1 MKDPRWWDLAILGT
15 SAVLAVIV
23 AFAAAAGPRQLIGLL
38 ILVAFAAAW
47 LLIGRPAYQRENF
60 TQMTV
65 FVAVTVLV
73 TGGLTAIHPTL
84 AISQC
89 IAYPIVW
96 ALAPSTRR
104 SIIANLGIA
113 VAVGAG
119 FLASLGTSPGAVLQ
133 TAVTVSVSLA
143 FSLALGLWITRI
155 ARFGEEKARLLEQL
169 TDAQRELE
177 VLHRD
182 HGVTEERERFAREL
196 HDTIAQSLTGI
207 VLLTQRA
214 RREFRTGRLDDAAL
228 EMLETAARDTLTETR
243 SLVAGT
249 APVDLGGGIAAALA
263 RLAVRVERETGMTVT
278 IEAAEG
284 IALDRDV
291 EVVVLRCAQEG
302 LANVRKHSAASHARI
317 ELSIDDGAARVRVI
331 DDGVGFDPT
340 VRRGAGFGLD
350 GLTARVELVGGT
362 VSVDGTPG
370 ATTLTA
376 RVPLGAAS

>member
-23 AFAAAAGPRQLIGLL
+23 AFAAAGPRQLAGLL
-38 ILVAFAAAW
+38 ILLAFAAAW
-47 LLIGRPAYQRENF
+47 LAIGRPAYRRENF
-60 TQMTV
+60 TRMTV
-65 FVAVTVLV
+65 FLAVTVLV

-104 SIIANLGIA
+104 SIVANLGIA

-119 FLASLGTSPGAVLQ
+119 FLASLGTSPAAVLQ

-182 HGVTEERERFAREL
+182 HGATAERERFAREL

-207 VLLTQRA
+207 VLLTQQA

-249 APVDLGGGIAAALA
+249 APVDLGGGITTALA
-263 RLAVRVERETGMTVT
+263 RLAARFERETGMTVT
-278 IEAAEG
+278 LEAAEG
-284 IALDRDV
+284 IVLDRDV

-376 RVPLGAAS
+376 RVPLGAGS

>member
-23 AFAAAAGPRQLIGLL
+23 AFAAAGPRQLAGLL
-38 ILVAFAAAW
+38 ILLAFAAAW
-47 LLIGRPAYQRENF
+47 LAIGRPAYRRENF
-60 TQMTV
+60 TRMTV
-65 FVAVTVLV
+65 FLAVTVLV

-104 SIIANLGIA
+104 SIVANLGIA

-119 FLASLGTSPGAVLQ
+119 FLASLGTSPAAVLQ

-182 HGVTEERERFAREL
+182 HGATAERERFAREL

-207 VLLTQRA
+207 VLLTQQA

-249 APVDLGGGIAAALA
+249 APVDLGGGITTALA
-263 RLAVRVERETGMTVT
+263 RLAARFERETGMTVT
-278 IEAAEG
+278 LEAAEG
-284 IALDRDV
+284 IVLDRDV

-350 GLTARVELVGGT
+350 GLTDRVELVGGT

-376 RVPLGAAS
+376 RVPLGAGS

>member
-23 AFAAAAGPRQLIGLL
+23 AFAAAGTRQLAGLL
-38 ILVAFAAAW
+38 ILLAFAAAW
-47 LLIGRPAYQRENF
+47 LAIGRPAYRRENF
-60 TQMTV
+60 TRMTV
-65 FVAVTVLV
+65 FLAVTVLV

-104 SIIANLGIA
+104 SIVANLGIA

-119 FLASLGTSPGAVLQ
+119 FLASLGTSPAAVLQ

-182 HGVTEERERFAREL
+182 HGATAERERFAREL

-207 VLLTQRA
+207 VLLTQQA

-249 APVDLGGGIAAALA
+249 APVDLGGGITTALA
-263 RLAVRVERETGMTVT
+263 RLAARFERETGMTVT
-278 IEAAEG
+278 LEAAEG
-284 IALDRDV
+284 IVLDRDV

-376 RVPLGAAS
+376 RVPLGAGS

>member
-23 AFAAAAGPRQLIGLL
+23 AFAAAGPRQLAGLL
-38 ILVAFAAAW
+38 ILLAFAAAW
-47 LLIGRPAYQRENF
+47 LAIGRPAYRRENF
-60 TQMTV
+60 TRMTV
-65 FVAVTVLV
+65 FLAVTVLV

-104 SIIANLGIA
+104 SIVANLGIA

-119 FLASLGTSPGAVLQ
+119 FLSSLGTSPAAVLQ

-182 HGVTEERERFAREL
+182 HGATAERERFAREL

-207 VLLTQRA
+207 VLLTQQA

-249 APVDLGGGIAAALA
+249 APVDLGGGITTALA
-263 RLAVRVERETGMTVT
+263 RLAARFERETGMTVT
-278 IEAAEG
+278 LEAAEG
-284 IALDRDV
+284 IVLDRDV

-376 RVPLGAAS
+376 RVPLGAGS

>member
-23 AFAAAAGPRQLIGLL
+23 AFAAAGPRQLAGLL
-38 ILVAFAAAW
+38 ILLAFAAAW
-47 LLIGRPAYQRENF
+47 LAIGRPAYRRENF
-60 TQMTV
+60 TRMTV
-65 FVAVTVLV
+65 FLAVTVLV

-104 SIIANLGIA
+104 SIVANLGIA

-119 FLASLGTSPGAVLQ
+119 FLASLGTSPAAVLQ

-182 HGVTEERERFAREL
+182 HGATAERERFAREL

-207 VLLTQRA
+207 VLLTQQA

-249 APVDLGGGIAAALA
+249 APVDLGGGITTALA
-263 RLAVRVERETGMTVT
+263 RLAARFERETGMTVT
-278 IEAAEG
+278 LDAAEG
-284 IALDRDV
+284 IVLDRDV

-376 RVPLGAAS
+376 RVPLGAGS

>member
-23 AFAAAAGPRQLIGLL
+23 AFAAAGPRQLAGLL
-38 ILVAFAAAW
+38 ILLAFAAAW
-47 LLIGRPAYQRENF
+47 LAIGRPAYRRENF
-60 TQMTV
+60 TRMTV
-65 FVAVTVLV
+65 FLAVTVLV

-104 SIIANLGIA
+104 SIVANLGIA

-119 FLASLGTSPGAVLQ
+119 FLASLGTSPAAVLQ

-182 HGVTEERERFAREL
+182 HGATAERERFAREL

-207 VLLTQRA
+207 
-214 RREFRTGRLDDAAL
+214 
-228 EMLETAARDTLTETR
+228 
-243 SLVAGT
+243 
-249 APVDLGGGIAAALA
+249 
-263 RLAVRVERETGMTVT
+263 
-278 IEAAEG
+278 
-284 IALDRDV
+284 
-291 EVVVLRCAQEG
+291 
-302 LANVRKHSAASHARI
+302 
-317 ELSIDDGAARVRVI
+317 
-331 DDGVGFDPT
+331 
-340 VRRGAGFGLD
+340 
-350 GLTARVELVGGT
+350 
-362 VSVDGTPG
+362 
-370 ATTLTA
+370 
-376 RVPLGAAS
+376 